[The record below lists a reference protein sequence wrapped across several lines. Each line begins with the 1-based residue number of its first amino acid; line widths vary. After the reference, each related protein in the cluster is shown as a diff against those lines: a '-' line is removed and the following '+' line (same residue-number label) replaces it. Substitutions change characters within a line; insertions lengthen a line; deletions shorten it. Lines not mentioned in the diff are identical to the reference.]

1 MAGVIVREHVWLI
14 AMMMMTPMPM
24 TMMATMATMTTNWKN
39 FSILCNTYFVN
50 ALNLVRICN
59 DFPKLLP
66 HARNSRWTSNF
77 FFVEYFISLPNTHTR
92 FSRGKLAFNDARL
105 FLSQHAPCRYWTF
118 YLWLGFSL
126 CFHRIIFYAKRE
138 KKFSLWRCCCFG
150 ESRNDAI
157 YEMGRDNV
165 RTYAGCYD
173 WMRHRAEYVCLLS
186 GCACGVCTRS
196 HTECYLWD
204 CMFALAVDFSTYSLS
219 IWNRSF
225 LVAREGT
232 GSGNGQSKQRTLI
245 SGAWNLAWILYFYLV

>member
-1 MAGVIVREHVWLI
+1 MHSIWWEYATIFPNYYRTPEIHVEHLI
-14 AMMMMTPMPM
+14 
-24 TMMATMATMTTNWKN
+24 
-39 FSILCNTYFVN
+39 FFR
-50 ALNLVRICN
+50 RI
-59 DFPKLLP
+59 FHFAPK
-66 HARNSRWTSNF
+66 H
-77 FFVEYFISLPNTHTR
+77 THTLISFAENSLSTMR
-92 FSRGKLAFNDARL
+92 DYFSLSTCPLPLLA
-105 FLSQHAPCRYWTF
+105 F
-118 YLWLGFSL
+118 YLWVGFSL

-150 ESRNDAI
+150 KSRNDAI
-157 YEMGRDNV
+157 YEMRRDNV

-186 GCACGVCTRS
+186 GCACGVCIRS

-219 IWNRSF
+219 IWNRF
-225 LVAREGT
+225 FFVAREGT